1 MGISFRFKAFGY
13 LLSVHVLALLVMT
26 LFRLVEFIALHGMIV
41 DAEASRVMAFV
52 KGVWFDNVIACYI
65 SVLPVAVLLIAA
77 SLGWCHRRLL
87 RGINIWYAAWF
98 AIAFMP
104 SAANTPYFQYFFKN
118 INSSIFGWFGYVATT
133 SGMLLQESSYWLY
146 IALYFVFTGSFIY
159 ALVRLR
165 RYFEGLFLLPKD
177 NMHLVQVVSRFLIS
191 AVMIGACLFGIRG
204 RMGYNPIKVSQAYY
218 CEDSFL
224 NQLGINPAFNLLTS
238 ALDDMRKENKELH
251 LMPYAEAITNT
262 RQWLGITGKVDSTN
276 ILKREVVNDS
286 LMMKMGQSPAKK
298 NHPNVE
304 AITNTRQW
312 LGITGKVDSTNIL
325 KREVVNDSLM
335 MKMGQSPAK
344 KNHPN
349 VVVILMESMSANLLG
364 TFGNQQP
371 LTPTLDSLYQHSLA
385 FTHFYSSG
393 IHTNHGMTAT
403 LYSFPALMFRN
414 LMKGTVTPRRKGI
427 ATVLKKYGYENMF
440 FMTHE
445 AQYDN
450 MKAFFQT
457 NGYDDIFS
465 QENYPKSEV
474 VNSFGVSDHFEM
486 DYALNTINQK
496 AKMGKPFMATILTVS
511 NHPPYIIPD
520 FFKPKTKEKETQI
533 VEYADW
539 AIGDFLKKASR
550 EPWYKNTIFVIQADH
565 GKLVGKSEGEL
576 PQSYNHIPLIIFGPG
591 VPQQQYAGL
600 GMQVDVMPTL
610 FGLMNL
616 NYEYEG
622 FGVDYNH
629 IPLIIF
635 GPGVPQQQ
643 YAGLGMQVDV
653 MPTLFGLMN
662 LNYEYEG
669 FGVDLLKQQ
678 RPMVFY
684 SADNQI
690 VARDHQRCFVYN
702 PSMNRS
708 FCYDVLPNGNLK
720 ETKQESKFQD
730 LKNYV
735 FSNIQA
741 AEYIE
746 RHQQ

>member
-1 MGISFRFKAFGY
+1 MTVITQGKMKRFFKAIEY
-13 LLSVHVLALLVMT
+13 LLTVHVLALVVMS
-26 LFRLVEFIALHGMIV
+26 LFRVVEYVALHGMIT
-41 DAEASRVMAFV
+41 EEGASHLMAFA

-65 SVLPVAVLLIAA
+65 SLLPVALLLVAL
-77 SLGWCHRRLL
+77 SLGRCHRRLL
-87 RGINIWYAAWF
+87 RGISIWYAAWY

-118 INSSIFGWFGYVATT
+118 INSSIFGWFGYVSTT

-146 IALYFVFTGSFIY
+146 IGLYFVLTAGFIY

-165 RYFEGLFLLPKD
+165 RSFSPQLCGKNPCGAKGEEVKDKAKGHAKDLRPQAVIGRLAISLALIGL
-177 NMHLVQVVSRFLIS
+177 
-191 AVMIGACLFGIRG
+191 CLFGIRG
-204 RMGYNPIKVSQAYY
+204 RMGYNPIKVSQSYY

-251 LMPYAEAITNT
+251 LMSYAEAIKNT
-262 RQWLGITGKVDSTN
+262 RQWLGIEGKADSLN
-276 ILKREVVNDS
+276 ILRRMVVNDS
-286 LMMKMGQSPAKK
+286 TASAPAA
-298 NHPNVE
+298 HG
-304 AITNTRQW
+304 AAQGR
-312 LGITGKVDSTNIL
+312 
-325 KREVVNDSLM
+325 
-335 MKMGQSPAK
+335 
-344 KNHPN
+344 HPN

-371 LTPTLDSLYQHSLA
+371 LTPTLDSLYHHSLA
-385 FTHFYSSG
+385 FTHFYSAG

-414 LMKGTVTPRRKGI
+414 LMKGTVTPHRKGI
-427 ATVLKKYGYENMF
+427 ATVLKQYGYENMF

-450 MKAFFQT
+450 MKAFFST
-457 NGYDDIFS
+457 NGYDDIYS
-465 QENYPKSEV
+465 QENYPKEEV
-474 VNSFGVSDHFEM
+474 VNSIGVSDHFEM
-486 DYALNTINQK
+486 DYALGTINQK
-496 AKMGKPFMATILTVS
+496 AKTGKPFMATILTVS
-511 NHPPYIIPD
+511 NHPPYVIPS
-520 FFKPKTKEKETQI
+520 FFKPKTGEKETQI

-539 AIGDFLKKASR
+539 AIGDFLRKASR
-550 EPWYKNTIFVIQADH
+550 EPWYRNTIFVIQADH

-591 VPQQQYAGL
+591 VPQRLYEGL

-610 FGLMNL
+610 MGLM
-616 NYEYEG
+616 
-622 FGVDYNH
+622 H
-629 IPLIIF
+629 
-635 GPGVPQQQ
+635 
-643 YAGLGMQVDV
+643 
-653 MPTLFGLMN
+653 

-690 VARDHQRCFVYN
+690 VARDAKRCFIYN
-702 PSMNRS
+702 PSMSRS
-708 FCYDVLPNGNLK
+708 FCYDVTPDGELR
-720 ETKQESKFQD
+720 ESRQEAKFKD
-730 LKNYV
+730 LRRYV

-746 RHQQ
+746 RRQH

>member
-1 MGISFRFKAFGY
+1 MKRYFKALGY

-298 NHPNVE
+298 NHPNV
-304 AITNTRQW
+304 
-312 LGITGKVDSTNIL
+312 
-325 KREVVNDSLM
+325 
-335 MKMGQSPAK
+335 
-344 KNHPN
+344 
-349 VVVILMESMSANLLG
+349 VVILMESMSANLLG

-496 AKMGKPFMATILTVS
+496 AKTGKPFMATILTVS

-550 EPWYKNTIFVIQADH
+550 EPWYT
-565 GKLVGKSEGEL
+565 
-576 PQSYNHIPLIIFGPG
+576 
-591 VPQQQYAGL
+591 
-600 GMQVDVMPTL
+600 
-610 FGLMNL
+610 
-616 NYEYEG
+616 
-622 FGVDYNH
+622 
-629 IPLIIF
+629 
-635 GPGVPQQQ
+635 
-643 YAGLGMQVDV
+643 
-653 MPTLFGLMN
+653 
-662 LNYEYEG
+662 
-669 FGVDLLKQQ
+669 
-678 RPMVFY
+678 RY
-684 SADNQI
+684 S
-690 VARDHQRCFVYN
+690 
-702 PSMNRS
+702 
-708 FCYDVLPNGNLK
+708 
-720 ETKQESKFQD
+720 
-730 LKNYV
+730 
-735 FSNIQA
+735 
-741 AEYIE
+741 
-746 RHQQ
+746 

>member
-1 MGISFRFKAFGY
+1 MIGHKDFPSRSGGVEVMVGGLARSLVERGYDVTVYNRGLEKHHNVYDVDGVHARRVFTLQKPALNATIYSF
-13 LLSVHVLALLVMT
+13 LAT
-26 LFRLVEFIALHGMIV
+26 FDALFRG
-41 DAEASRVMAFV
+41 
-52 KGVWFDNVIACYI
+52 FDVIHYHAI
-65 SVLPVAVLLIAA
+65 GPSVPLLIAKLFGKRTVCTVHGLNWKVDKWRGFA
-77 SLGWCHRRLL
+77 SRYMKLGER
-87 RGINIWYAAWF
+87 IAAKYAA
-98 AIAFMP
+98 
-104 SAANTPYFQYFFKN
+104 
-118 INSSIFGWFGYVATT
+118 
-133 SGMLLQESSYWLY
+133 
-146 IALYFVFTGSFIY
+146 
-159 ALVRLR
+159 
-165 RYFEGLFLLPKD
+165 
-177 NMHLVQVVSRFLIS
+177 
-191 AVMIGACLFGIRG
+191 
-204 RMGYNPIKVSQAYY
+204 
-218 CEDSFL
+218 
-224 NQLGINPAFNLLTS
+224 
-238 ALDDMRKENKELH
+238 
-251 LMPYAEAITNT
+251 
-262 RQWLGITGKVDSTN
+262 
-276 ILKREVVNDS
+276 
-286 LMMKMGQSPAKK
+286 
-298 NHPNVE
+298 
-304 AITNTRQW
+304 
-312 LGITGKVDSTNIL
+312 
-325 KREVVNDSLM
+325 
-335 MKMGQSPAK
+335 
-344 KNHPN
+344 
-349 VVVILMESMSANLLG
+349 
-364 TFGNQQP
+364 
-371 LTPTLDSLYQHSLA
+371 
-385 FTHFYSSG
+385 G

-486 DYALNTINQK
+486 GYALNTINQK
-496 AKMGKPFMATILTVS
+496 AKTGKPFMATILTVS
-511 NHPPYIIPD
+511 NHPPYVIPD

-591 VPQQQYAGL
+591 VPQQQY
-600 GMQVDVMPTL
+600 V
-610 FGLMNL
+610 
-616 NYEYEG
+616 
-622 FGVDYNH
+622 
-629 IPLIIF
+629 
-635 GPGVPQQQ
+635 
-643 YAGLGMQVDV
+643 GLGMQVDV

>member
-1 MGISFRFKAFGY
+1 
-13 LLSVHVLALLVMT
+13 
-26 LFRLVEFIALHGMIV
+26 
-41 DAEASRVMAFV
+41 
-52 KGVWFDNVIACYI
+52 
-65 SVLPVAVLLIAA
+65 
-77 SLGWCHRRLL
+77 
-87 RGINIWYAAWF
+87 
-98 AIAFMP
+98 
-104 SAANTPYFQYFFKN
+104 
-118 INSSIFGWFGYVATT
+118 
-133 SGMLLQESSYWLY
+133 
-146 IALYFVFTGSFIY
+146 
-159 ALVRLR
+159 
-165 RYFEGLFLLPKD
+165 
-177 NMHLVQVVSRFLIS
+177 
-191 AVMIGACLFGIRG
+191 
-204 RMGYNPIKVSQAYY
+204 
-218 CEDSFL
+218 
-224 NQLGINPAFNLLTS
+224 
-238 ALDDMRKENKELH
+238 
-251 LMPYAEAITNT
+251 
-262 RQWLGITGKVDSTN
+262 
-276 ILKREVVNDS
+276 
-286 LMMKMGQSPAKK
+286 
-298 NHPNVE
+298 
-304 AITNTRQW
+304 
-312 LGITGKVDSTNIL
+312 
-325 KREVVNDSLM
+325 
-335 MKMGQSPAK
+335 
-344 KNHPN
+344 
-349 VVVILMESMSANLLG
+349 
-364 TFGNQQP
+364 
-371 LTPTLDSLYQHSLA
+371 
-385 FTHFYSSG
+385 
-393 IHTNHGMTAT
+393 
-403 LYSFPALMFRN
+403 
-414 LMKGTVTPRRKGI
+414 
-427 ATVLKKYGYENMF
+427 
-440 FMTHE
+440 
-445 AQYDN
+445 

-486 DYALNTINQK
+486 GYALNTINQK
-496 AKMGKPFMATILTVS
+496 AKTGKPFMATILTVS

-550 EPWYKNTIFVIQADH
+550 DPWYKNTIFVIQADH

-576 PQSYNHIPLIIFGPG
+576 SQS
-591 VPQQQYAGL
+591 
-600 GMQVDVMPTL
+600 
-610 FGLMNL
+610 
-616 NYEYEG
+616 
-622 FGVDYNH
+622 YNH

>member
-1 MGISFRFKAFGY
+1 MRTREELMERLKAND
-13 LLSVHVLALLVMT
+13 MPC
-26 LFRLVEFIALHGMIV
+26 
-41 DAEASRVMAFV
+41 EACMEPEDIYKDEQA
-52 KGVWFDNVIACYI
+52 
-65 SVLPVAVLLIAA
+65 
-77 SLGWCHRRLL
+77 
-87 RGINIWYAAWF
+87 
-98 AIAFMP
+98 
-104 SAANTPYFQYFFKN
+104 AANHILAKIPYPSPLTQRVRIPKLDL
-118 INSSIFGWFGYVATT
+118 SASIYR
-133 SGMLLQESSYWLY
+133 L
-146 IALYFVFTGSFIY
+146 FVFKKSQLSWRSTADY
-159 ALVRLR
+159 
-165 RYFEGLFLLPKD
+165 
-177 NMHLVQVVSRFLIS
+177 HL
-191 AVMIGACLFGIRG
+191 
-204 RMGYNPIKVSQAYY
+204 
-218 CEDSFL
+218 
-224 NQLGINPAFNLLTS
+224 
-238 ALDDMRKENKELH
+238 
-251 LMPYAEAITNT
+251 
-262 RQWLGITGKVDSTN
+262 
-276 ILKREVVNDS
+276 
-286 LMMKMGQSPAKK
+286 
-298 NHPNVE
+298 
-304 AITNTRQW
+304 
-312 LGITGKVDSTNIL
+312 
-325 KREVVNDSLM
+325 
-335 MKMGQSPAK
+335 
-344 KNHPN
+344 
-349 VVVILMESMSANLLG
+349 
-364 TFGNQQP
+364 
-371 LTPTLDSLYQHSLA
+371 
-385 FTHFYSSG
+385 
-393 IHTNHGMTAT
+393 TAT

-427 ATVLKKYGYENMF
+427 ATVLKQYGYENMF

-486 DYALNTINQK
+486 GYALNTINQK
-496 AKMGKPFMATILTVS
+496 AKTGKPFMATILTVS

-622 FGVDYNH
+622 FGVD
-629 IPLIIF
+629 
-635 GPGVPQQQ
+635 
-643 YAGLGMQVDV
+643 
-653 MPTLFGLMN
+653 
-662 LNYEYEG
+662 
-669 FGVDLLKQQ
+669 LLKQQ
-678 RPMVFY
+678 RQMVFY

>member
-1 MGISFRFKAFGY
+1 
-13 LLSVHVLALLVMT
+13 MT
-26 LFRLVEFIALHGMIV
+26 LFRLVEFVALHGMIV
-41 DAEASRVMAFV
+41 DAGASRVMAFV
-52 KGVWFDNVIACYI
+52 KGLWFDNVIACYI
-65 SVLPVAVLLIAA
+65 SVLPVAVLLIAM
-77 SLGWCHRRLL
+77 SFGWCHRRLL
-87 RGINIWYAAWF
+87 KGVSIWYAVWY

-118 INSSIFGWFGYVATT
+118 INSSIFGWFGYVSTT
-133 SGMLLQESSYWLY
+133 SGMLLEESSYWFYIGLY
-146 IALYFVFTGSFIY
+146 LVLTAAFIY

-165 RYFEGLFLLPKD
+165 RHFSKEICGENDREVRFITNPARMSLRPVPVICRFVISLA
-177 NMHLVQVVSRFLIS
+177 VV
-191 AVMIGACLFGIRG
+191 GACLFGIRG

-262 RQWLGITGKVDSTN
+262 RQWLGLTGKVDSTN

-286 LMMKMGQSPAKK
+286 LAKINAK
-298 NHPNVE
+298 GV
-304 AITNTRQW
+304 
-312 LGITGKVDSTNIL
+312 S
-325 KREVVNDSLM
+325 VNKS
-335 MKMGQSPAK
+335 
-344 KNHPN
+344 NRPN

-364 TFGNQQP
+364 TFGNKQP
-371 LTPTLDSLYQHSLA
+371 LTPTLDSLYHHSLA
-385 FTHFYSSG
+385 FTHFYSAG

-427 ATVLKKYGYENMF
+427 ATVLKQYGYENMF

-450 MKAFFQT
+450 MKAFFST
-457 NGYDDIFS
+457 NGYDDIYS

-496 AKMGKPFMATILTVS
+496 AKTGKPFFSTILTVS
-511 NHPPYIIPD
+511 NHPPYVVPD
-520 FFKPKTKEKETQI
+520 FFKPKTKDKETQI

-591 VPQQQYAGL
+591 VPQEQYAGL

-610 FGLMNL
+610 FGLMHL

-622 FGVDYNH
+622 FGVN
-629 IPLIIF
+629 
-635 GPGVPQQQ
+635 
-643 YAGLGMQVDV
+643 
-653 MPTLFGLMN
+653 
-662 LNYEYEG
+662 
-669 FGVDLLKQQ
+669 LLKEQ

-690 VARDHQRCFVYN
+690 VARDHKRCYIYN

-708 FCYDVLPNGNLK
+708 FCYDVLPDGELK
-720 ETKQESKFQD
+720 ETKQEAKFKD

-735 FSNIQA
+735 FSNIQT

-746 RHQQ
+746 RRQH

>member
-1 MGISFRFKAFGY
+1 MKRYFKAFGY

-98 AIAFMP
+98 AIVFMP

-146 IALYFVFTGSFIY
+146 IALYFVFTGAFIY

-177 NMHLVQVVSRFLIS
+177 NMHLVLVVSRFLIS

-276 ILKREVVNDS
+276 ILKRDVVNDS
-286 LMMKMGQSPAKK
+286 LVM
-298 NHPNVE
+298 
-304 AITNTRQW
+304 
-312 LGITGKVDSTNIL
+312 
-325 KREVVNDSLM
+325 
-335 MKMGQSPAK
+335 
-344 KNHPN
+344 
-349 VVVILMESMSANLLG
+349 
-364 TFGNQQP
+364 
-371 LTPTLDSLYQHSLA
+371 
-385 FTHFYSSG
+385 
-393 IHTNHGMTAT
+393 
-403 LYSFPALMFRN
+403 
-414 LMKGTVTPRRKGI
+414 
-427 ATVLKKYGYENMF
+427 KKYGYENMF

-486 DYALNTINQK
+486 GYALNTINQK
-496 AKMGKPFMATILTVS
+496 AKTGKPFMATILTVS

-622 FGVDYNH
+622 FGVD
-629 IPLIIF
+629 
-635 GPGVPQQQ
+635 
-643 YAGLGMQVDV
+643 
-653 MPTLFGLMN
+653 
-662 LNYEYEG
+662 
-669 FGVDLLKQQ
+669 LLKQQ

-708 FCYDVLPNGNLK
+708 FCYDVLPNGKLK